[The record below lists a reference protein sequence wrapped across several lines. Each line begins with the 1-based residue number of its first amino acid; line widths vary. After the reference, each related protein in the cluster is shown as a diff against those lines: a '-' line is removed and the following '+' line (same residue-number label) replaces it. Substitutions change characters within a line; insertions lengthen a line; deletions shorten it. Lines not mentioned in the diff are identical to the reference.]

1 MALGGLKTETVET
14 HCHVDEQFVD
24 IERTWLPPSEAYDD
38 QRHPELDGVTL

>member
-24 IERTWLPPSEAYDD
+24 IERTWLPPSEAMTINAI
-38 QRHPELDGVTL
+38 PNWLG